1 MSEPQSSSDTV
12 RIRPTQPADFEAIIA
27 LCRRVYPMQKP
38 WRLDQLEAQ
47 RESFP
52 EGQFV
57 AADASTDQL
66 LGMAACLV
74 VDWDDYEIDDSYRD
88 VTDGGRFGTHDSRG
102 RTLYGAEVM
111 VDPQARRRGIGHEI
125 YEARRQLVRRL
136 KLARIRAGARL
147 PGLHEHPEL
156 DPEDYVVEVV
166 HGRLRD
172 PTLTFQLREGFR
184 VLAVTRDYLRDP
196 KSRNCAAVIEWQN
209 MDVPRSTAVDPRNPR
224 FAPPPGLWP
233 EV

>member
-1 MSEPQSSSDTV
+1 MSAPHPSPDTV
-12 RIRPTQPADFEAIIA
+12 MIRPTEPADFEAIIE
-27 LCRRVYPMQKP
+27 LCRRVYPLQKP
-38 WRLDQLEAQ
+38 WRLDQLQAQ

-52 EGQFV
+52 AGQFV
-57 AADASTDQL
+57 AVDAGSGQL

-74 VDWDDYEIDDSYRD
+74 VDWDDYDIQDSYRD
-88 VTDGGRFGTHDSRG
+88 VTGAGRFDTHDPNG

-111 VDPQARRRGIGHEI
+111 VDPEVRRRGIGHKI
-125 YEARRQLVRRL
+125 YEARRDLVRRL
-136 KLARIRAGARL
+136 GLARIRAGARL

-156 DPEDYVVEVV
+156 DPEEYVVEVV

-184 VLAVTRDYLRDP
+184 VLAVTRDYLNDP

-209 MDVPRSTAVDPRNPR
+209 LDVPRSTAVDKRNPR